1 MTLLSSELQRGLRM
15 HAERTPN
22 PDSLKWVLGE
32 PIAAAGTAANFESRP
47 PWDVSPLASA
57 LFSVEGVGGVFVA
70 ANFVTV
76 SKTNAIEWLD
86 IAQSIVEAIRAH
98 LASGD
103 PALGPRYETPE
114 LSFRDGQGNELVAHI
129 CRVIDEQI
137 RPAVARDG
145 GDVVFVGYRDG
156 IVELQMRG
164 ACSGCPSATLTLKTA
179 IETRLKQAIPQ
190 IREVVAA

>member
-1 MTLLSSELQRGLRM
+1 MTPVSSELRQGLRM

-22 PDSLKWVLGE
+22 PDSLKWVLAE
-32 PIAAAGTAANFESRP
+32 PIAGPGTAANFESDPQR
-47 PWDVSPLASA
+47 DVSPLASA
-57 LFSVEGVGGVFVA
+57 LFSVDGVCGVFVTS
-70 ANFVTV
+70 NFVTV
-76 SKTNAIEWLD
+76 SKTQAIEWLD
-86 IAQSIVEAIRAH
+86 ISQSIVDVIKAH
-98 LASGD
+98 LASGE
-103 PALGPRYETPE
+103 PALGPGYQAPE
-114 LSFRDGQGNELVAHI
+114 LTPGNGQGDELVAHI

-164 ACSGCPSATLTLKTA
+164 ACSGCPSATLTLRAA

-190 IREVVAA
+190 IQEVVAA

>member
-1 MTLLSSELQRGLRM
+1 MTRVDSEIQPGMRM

-22 PDSLKWVLGE
+22 PDSLKWVLVE
-32 PIAAAGTAANFESRP
+32 PIAPDGTAANFESRP
-47 PWDVSPLASA
+47 VPGASPLASA
-57 LFSVEGVGGVFVA
+57 LFSVDGVRGVFVS

-76 SKTNAIEWLD
+76 SKTQAIEWLD
-86 IAQSIVEAIRAH
+86 IAHLIVDVIRAH
-98 LASGD
+98 IASGQ
-103 PALGPRYETPE
+103 ATLGPEYEPAGPS
-114 LSFRDGQGNELVAHI
+114 LDIGKRDELVAHI
-129 CRVIDEQI
+129 CRVIDDQI

-145 GDVVFVGYRDG
+145 GDVVFVRYRDG

-164 ACSGCPSATLTLKTA
+164 ACSGCPSATLTLKSA